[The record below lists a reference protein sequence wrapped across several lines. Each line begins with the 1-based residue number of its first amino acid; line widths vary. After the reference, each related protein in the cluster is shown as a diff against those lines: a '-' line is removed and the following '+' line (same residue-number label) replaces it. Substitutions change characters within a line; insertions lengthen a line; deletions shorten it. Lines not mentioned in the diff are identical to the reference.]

1 MLLSSILDNLSPKY
15 YLVFSKNVMNV
26 KPVHSVCSGR
36 EITYCY
42 KTDDGQVETLKNCN
56 LVELSDGQVMAL
68 RSLEFDIS
76 ESKEK
81 LHELGLR
88 VKNSRRQFDLQ
99 CGSIISNNDVI
110 RVGGKTVFG
119 NKYFNE
125 AKMSIDIQGRTIID
139 LYKNSKHFVSAS
151 EDLFNLLKNASNILQ
166 FKTSLN
172 PPDEDNKPCSIL
184 IYKSKSRF
192 TTINKKLKEITK
204 KELDELFIK
213 IDKLSEQIEP
223 EYITKFN
230 NDIY

>member
-1 MLLSSILDNLSPKY
+1 MLLSSILDNISPKY

-26 KPVHSVCSGR
+26 KPVYSVCSGR
-36 EITYCY
+36 EIIYCY

-139 LYKNSKHFVSAS
+139 LYKNSKYFVSAS

-172 PPDEDNKPCSIL
+172 PPDEDNKSCSIL
-184 IYKSKSRF
+184 IYKSKNRF
-192 TTINKKLKEITK
+192 TTINKNLKDITK